1 MDKNTDELVSASEDE
16 HGLSLESGQCNRVCC
31 HEHWLER
38 LVISCRLSNV
48 GESKLLNDVK

>member
-1 MDKNTDELVSASEDE
+1 MVKNTDELVSASEDE